1 MLLSEKTKVIF
12 LKVFF
17 PCFLCENEDKVFCI
31 IKKNDSCIDISIHD
45 LKWKKWISETIDWD
59 LFVILKGNP
68 RTLIYIMGKNE

>member
-31 IKKNDSCIDISIHD
+31 IKKNDSCIGISIHD
-45 LKWKKWISETIDWD
+45 LK
-59 LFVILKGNP
+59 
-68 RTLIYIMGKNE
+68 RKNELVKQSIKISLSS